1 MIQKARKWDFS
12 TVGLTSYLIPIEH
25 LGSTIVYPGYV
36 WLSGGEELRLWQDG
50 TAYPQIAE
58 MDNF

>member
-1 MIQKARKWDFS
+1 MGFQHCGTDF
-12 TVGLTSYLIPIEH
+12 YFIPIEH

-36 WLSGGEELRLWQDG
+36 WLNGGEELGLWQDG